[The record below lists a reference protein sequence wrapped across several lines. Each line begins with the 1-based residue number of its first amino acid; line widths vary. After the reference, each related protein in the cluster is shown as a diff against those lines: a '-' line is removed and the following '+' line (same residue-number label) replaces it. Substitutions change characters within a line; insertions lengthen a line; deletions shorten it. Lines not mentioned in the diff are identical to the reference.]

1 MRRNSG
7 MLRQSIWI
15 DAMGF
20 TWEKITYRGSDAAEI
35 TGYEGKLPDLKIPEE
50 MEGLPVRSIAA
61 HAFSG
66 RSDIRSVVLP
76 CPLSISSLARLIAL
90 SKATKTIMNNY

>member
-1 MRRNSG
+1 

-15 DAMGF
+15 DVMGF

-35 TGYEGKLPDLKIPEE
+35 TGYEGRLPDLEIPEK

-76 CPLSISSLARLIAL
+76 ESLVTMHLFAFYNCPRLEDGAV
-90 SKATKTIMNNY
+90 

>member
-1 MRRNSG
+1 

-76 CPLSISSLARLIAL
+76 ESLVTMHLFAFYNCPRLETMELCNSADD
-90 SKATKTIMNNY
+90 